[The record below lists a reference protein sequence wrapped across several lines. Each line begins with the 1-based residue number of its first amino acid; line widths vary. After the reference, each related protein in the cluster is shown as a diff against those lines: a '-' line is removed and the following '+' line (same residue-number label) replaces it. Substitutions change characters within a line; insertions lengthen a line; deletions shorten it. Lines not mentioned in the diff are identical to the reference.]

1 MTVAE
6 TLAAEGL
13 DLLEISGGTYEKP
26 AMAGQGV
33 RESTRQREAY
43 FLDYAEQVRARVS
56 VPLMVTG
63 GFRSAEGM
71 AAAVD
76 SGATDI
82 VGLARPLALEPD
94 LPARV
99 FAGENPTSSVEPRL
113 TGIKA
118 IDRMAMMEVLW
129 FARQL
134 HRMGKG
140 KDPVRDESVLMAFIR
155 SMMTMAF
162 RSTRTRRMKLRANTG

>member
-1 MTVAE
+1 M
-6 TLAAEGL
+6 
-13 DLLEISGGTYEKP
+13 
-26 AMAGQGV
+26 

-94 LPARV
+94 LPARILW
-99 FAGENPTSSVEPRL
+99 GENPTSSVEPRL

-118 IDRMAMMEVLW
+118 IDQMAMMEVLW

-140 KDPVRDESVLMAFIR
+140 KDPVRDESVLMAFMR
-155 SMMTMAF
+155 SMITMAF

>member
-1 MTVAE
+1 
-6 TLAAEGL
+6 
-13 DLLEISGGTYEKP
+13 
-26 AMAGQGV
+26 
-33 RESTRQREAY
+33 
-43 FLDYAEQVRARVS
+43 
-56 VPLMVTG
+56 MVTG

-82 VGLARPLALEPD
+82 VGLARPLAVEPD
-94 LPARV
+94 LPQRIL
-99 FAGENPTSSVEPRL
+99 AGENLSSAVEPRL

-118 IDRMAMMEVLW
+118 IDRMAMMEVIW

-140 KDPVRDESVLMAFIR
+140 KDPVRNESVLMAFIR
-155 SMMTMAF
+155 SMIMVAF
-162 RSTRTRRMKLRANTG
+162 RSSRTRRMKLRANTG